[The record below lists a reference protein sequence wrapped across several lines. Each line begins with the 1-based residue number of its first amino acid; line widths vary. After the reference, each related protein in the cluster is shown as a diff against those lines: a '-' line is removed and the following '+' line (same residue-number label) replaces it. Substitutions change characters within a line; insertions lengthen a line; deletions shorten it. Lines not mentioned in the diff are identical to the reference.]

1 MALVGSGPQR
11 ARHLVFCSSAYHVA
25 GSQGLGVGAAGAAEV
40 LIGVSV
46 GTSPGS
52 SLSAEVIATL
62 NN

>member
-11 ARHLVFCSSAYHVA
+11 ARHLVFCLNAYHVA
-25 GSQGLGVGAAGAAEV
+25 GSQSLGVGAAGAAEV
-40 LIGVSV
+40 LIGGSI
-46 GTSPGS
+46 GMRPGS